1 MTTNSTSS
9 TLQANSLDSPKGS
22 KPASAGRAEVDER
35 LYVASV
41 EKAMRVLEAF
51 DKSASELSI
60 ADIALRTGMG
70 RSAAQRFVYTLC
82 RLGYL
87 RRHPAARL
95 YSLSTKLVGLVGG
108 MLSAN
113 ARLQAAY
120 PVLSQLAQETHETV
134 SWVELDGD
142 DIVVLGN
149 IPSEHLASVN
159 LPVGSRFAALP
170 ASSGQVLLCQESD
183 AVLRAMLRRLEP
195 AVRARFGDREDDDII
210 ALIER
215 TGSEGYSM
223 TEKNLGQGSVSI
235 SVPVFDHAGRVVAAI
250 NLSTLSLRY
259 DVETARRELLP
270 RALHTAKALSAG

>member
-1 MTTNSTSS
+1 MTTNPTSS
-9 TLQANSLDSPKGS
+9 TSQADPRAESAA
-22 KPASAGRAEVDER
+22 ASATRADVDER

-60 ADIALRTGMG
+60 ADIATRTGMG

-82 RLGYL
+82 QLGYL

-120 PVLSQLAQETHETV
+120 PVLTQLAQETHETV

-170 ASSGQVLLCQESD
+170 ASSGQVLLSQAPPAQLHE
-183 AVLRAMLRRLEP
+183 MLARLTP
-195 AVRARFGDREDDDII
+195 AVRARFGERADDEII
-210 ALIER
+210 ALIEKA
-215 TGSEGYSM
+215 GDEGYSM

-235 SVPVFDHAGRVVAAI
+235 SVPVYDHAGCVVAAI

-259 DVETARRELLP
+259 DFDMARRDLLP
-270 RALHTAKALSAG
+270 RALHAAKTLSAA

>member
-1 MTTNSTSS
+1 MSTNPTSS
-9 TLQANSLDSPKGS
+9 TPQAGPQAE
-22 KPASAGRAEVDER
+22 PAAASAIRADVDER

-60 ADIALRTGMG
+60 ADIAQRTGMG

-82 RLGYL
+82 QLGYL

-95 YSLSTKLVGLVGG
+95 YALSTKLVGLVGG

-149 IPSEHLASVN
+149 VPSEHLASVN

-170 ASSGQVLLCQESD
+170 ASSGQVLLSQESED
-183 AVLRAMLRRLEP
+183 VLRAMLGRLAP
-195 AVRARFGDREDDDII
+195 AVRARFGEREDDDII
-210 ALIER
+210 ALIEKAR
-215 TGSEGYSM
+215 EQGYSM
-223 TEKNLGQGSVSI
+223 TEKNLGQGSVSV
-235 SVPVFDHAGRVVAAI
+235 SVPVLDHASRVVAAI

-259 DVETARRELLP
+259 DVEAARRDLLP
-270 RALHTAKALSAG
+270 RVLHTAKVLSAG

>member
-1 MTTNSTSS
+1 
-9 TLQANSLDSPKGS
+9 
-22 KPASAGRAEVDER
+22 
-35 LYVASV
+35 
-41 EKAMRVLEAF
+41 MRVLEAF
-51 DKSASELSI
+51 DRNASELSI
-60 ADIALRTGMG
+60 ADIAARTGMG

-82 RLGYL
+82 QLGYL
-87 RRHPAARL
+87 RRHPAARQ

-120 PVLSQLAQETHETV
+120 PSLSQLAQETHETV

-170 ASSGQVLLCQESD
+170 ASSGQVLLSQEPLD
-183 AVLRAMLRRLEP
+183 VLHGMIQRLTP
-195 AVRARFGDREDDDII
+195 AVRARFGDRDDDAII

-215 TGSEGYSM
+215 ASAEGYSM
-223 TEKNLGQGSVSI
+223 TEKNFAQGSVSI
-235 SVPVFDHAGRVVAAI
+235 SVPVHDHAGRIVAAV
-250 NLSTLSLRY
+250 NLSSLSLRY
-259 DVETARRELLP
+259 DAEAVRRDLLP
-270 RALHTAKALSAG
+270 RALHTAKILSA